1 MPTLHLDRPAVLH
14 RPDTGPGS
22 PSRHAPSPWWWLG
35 GAMVLFFAIPFLGS
49 DVLRLQPDLYYLAY
63 FTIALAWFAAF
74 WTTYREQ
81 LHDLWRLNWQW
92 SLAVGALAGTAVAA
106 IVFRSAATGHPDGWR
121 WWFEIGWRGL
131 VYGGVDAL
139 TLFVFPAAVAYLL
152 MHGNRSGAGRKLG
165 YAGLVLALSLLV
177 STSYHLGYP
186 EYRDADLRSPLMGT
200 VIADSAAVLTG
211 NPVGAFVTHPTAHVS
226 AVVHQEEGGPTQMLP
241 PKVTGDYP
249 SHGSQDV
256 AAVLA
261 LVWLACAAGGTALL
275 VRRERRAAD

>member
-1 MPTLHLDRPAVLH
+1 MPTLHLERPATLH
-14 RPDTGPGS
+14 R
-22 PSRHAPSPWWWLG
+22 SRHDPRLTEPAPLRVRGGGRAATWSCSSRFRSWGPTSSASSRTSP
-35 GAMVLFFAIPFLGS
+35 
-49 DVLRLQPDLYYLAY
+49 DLAY
-63 FTIALAWFAAF
+63 FT
-74 WTTYREQ
+74 
-81 LHDLWRLNWQW
+81 
-92 SLAVGALAGTAVAA
+92 GALAGAAVAG

-131 VYGGVDAL
+131 V
-139 TLFVFPAAVAYLL
+139 
-152 MHGNRSGAGRKLG
+152 
-165 YAGLVLALSLLV
+165 LALSLLV
-177 STSYHLGYP
+177 STTYHLGYP

-211 NPVGAFVTHPTAHVS
+211 HPVGAFVTHPAAHVS

-261 LVWLACAAGGTALL
+261 LVWLACAAGGITLL
-275 VRRERRAAD
+275 VRRERRTAA